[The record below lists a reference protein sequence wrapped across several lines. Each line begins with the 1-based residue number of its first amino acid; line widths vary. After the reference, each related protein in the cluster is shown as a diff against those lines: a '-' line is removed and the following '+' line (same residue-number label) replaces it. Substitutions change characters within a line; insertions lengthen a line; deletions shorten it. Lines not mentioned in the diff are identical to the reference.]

1 MFADVRMFV
10 WILEFGVWRLER
22 GKTDG
27 FFFSFFRINYGDAAA
42 LEPVVYILIKF
53 FAVRYGSNGRI
64 KKNGM
69 RRQMKNR
76 ILVVEDERAIRI

>member
-27 FFFSFFRINYGDAAA
+27 FFFSFFSDKLWGCSGA
-42 LEPVVYILIKF
+42 
-53 FAVRYGSNGRI
+53 
-64 KKNGM
+64 
-69 RRQMKNR
+69 
-76 ILVVEDERAIRI
+76 